1 MTTGTSLDNGVHTNN
16 ILWRTV
22 NSIKILL
29 VEPERMLLLK
39 RGQEIVTIR
48 L

>member
-22 NSIKILL
+22 NSIKMLL

-39 RGQEIVTIR
+39 RGQETIR